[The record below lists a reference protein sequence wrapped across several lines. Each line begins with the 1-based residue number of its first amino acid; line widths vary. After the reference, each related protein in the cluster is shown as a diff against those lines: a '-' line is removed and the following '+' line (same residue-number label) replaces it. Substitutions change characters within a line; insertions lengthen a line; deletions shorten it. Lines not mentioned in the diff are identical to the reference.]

1 MTLASI
7 YIELCSSVVG
17 LCCDL
22 TQRRVQQSGER
33 CVSLGACV
41 MGCSVREFAIIH
53 EIVGASMN
61 SWALDALFVA
71 VLEGDRDR
79 SRAGKG

>member
-1 MTLASI
+1 M
-7 YIELCSSVVG
+7 VG

-22 TQRRVQQSGER
+22 TQRRVQQSGKR

-41 MGCSVREFAIIH
+41 MGCSVWEFAIIH
-53 EIVGASMN
+53 VIVGASMN
-61 SWALDALFVA
+61 CWALDALFVA